1 MNKTVAEI
9 TEIFSSIQGE
19 GIFAGAKQIF
29 VRFKACNLA
38 CSFCDEPREVNGEVH
53 TPASLMDEIK
63 LLTEKKGIHH
73 SVSLTGGEPLCYADF
88 LSAFL
93 PLLSRSGRKSY
104 LETNG
109 TLPGELARVIDYI
122 DIVAMDFKLP
132 SSTGERAFWNEH
144 LEFLRIASRKKVFV
158 KAIVTPDTMAEDIRQ
173 AISIIKGLNKQIPF
187 ILQPATPVKQSDKEV
202 DKKTLL
208 EFMEIGLD
216 NNLEQIRVIPQ
227 IHKMMGIK

>member
-1 MNKTVAEI
+1 MNKVSAEI

-38 CSFCDEPREVNGEVH
+38 CNFCDEPKDAGGKIY
-53 TPASLMDEIK
+53 TPASLMDEIR
-63 LLTEKKGIHH
+63 LLTEKKGSHH

-88 LSAFL
+88 LGSLL
-93 PLLSRSGRKSY
+93 PLLQKTGRKSY

-109 TLPGELARVIDYI
+109 TLPGELARVIDHI

-144 LEFLRIASRKKVFV
+144 LEFLKIASRKKVFV
-158 KAIVTPDTMAEDIRQ
+158 KAIVTPETTVEDIRQ
-173 AISIIKGLNKQIPF
+173 AVSIIKSLNKSVPF
-187 ILQPATPVKQSDKEV
+187 ILQPATPVKKSDKEV
-202 DKKTLL
+202 DNKTLL
-208 EFMEIGLD
+208 KFMEIGID
-216 NNLEQIRVIPQ
+216 SNLEQIRVLPQ
-227 IHKMMGIK
+227 MHKMMGIK